1 MYTLSTSKF
10 ETHINE
16 MFDRFTDGG
25 GFLKGDVVKLK
36 KSATS
41 SDWFK
46 QQASSVQDK
55 LQQMIEKSNRVYRI
69 SALKSEIPRSAGS
82 FGMGQPI
89 AAVADVVREVN
100 PSFWMDPVTVPL
112 QYLEVVDVG
121 VNMPPYDKDL
131 IRPDNSNI
139 KPTDSIENT
148 DKVSSNQTM
157 GGTDDR
163 VLYNKYE
170 SIKYGNKWDDKKPG
184 GGNIPSQFL
193 KRDRRQ
199 IKH

>member
-25 GFLKGDVVKLK
+25 GFLKGDVVRLK
-36 KSATS
+36 KSTIS

-46 QQASSVQDK
+46 HQAASVQDK
-55 LQQMIEKSNRVYRI
+55 LQQMTEKSNRVYRI
-69 SALKSEIPRSAGS
+69 SALKSEIPRSAGA
-82 FGMGQPI
+82 FGMGQPM

-100 PSFWMDPVTVPL
+100 PSFWMDPVTIPL
-112 QYLEVVDVG
+112 QYLETIDVG

-131 IRPDNSNI
+131 VRPDNSNI
-139 KPTDSIENT
+139 KPSDSINNT
-148 DKVSSNQTM
+148 DKISANQTM
-157 GGTDDR
+157 ANTDDR
-163 VLYNKYE
+163 ILANKYQT
-170 SIKYGNKWDDKKPG
+170 IKYGSKWDDTKPG

-199 IKH
+199 LGR

>member
-1 MYTLSTSKF
+1 MYKLGTSKF

-36 KSATS
+36 KSTIS

-69 SALKSEIPRSAGS
+69 SALKSETPRAAGS
-82 FGMGQPI
+82 FGMGEPI

-100 PSFWMDPVTVPL
+100 PSFWTDPITIPL

-131 IRPDNSNI
+131 VRPDNSNI
-139 KPTDSIENT
+139 KPTDSIKNT
-148 DKVSSNQTM
+148 DNVSANQTM
-157 GGTDDR
+157 AGTDDR
-163 VLYNKYE
+163 VLSDKYQ
-170 SIKYGNKWDDKKPG
+170 SIKYGNQWDDKRPG

>member
-46 QQASSVQDK
+46 HQAASVQDK
-55 LQQMIEKSNRVYRI
+55 LQQMTEKSNRVYRI
-69 SALKSEIPRSAGS
+69 SALKSEIPRSAGA
-82 FGMGQPI
+82 FDMGQPM

-163 VLYNKYE
+163 VLSNKYE

-184 GGNIPSQFL
+184 SGNIPSQFL

>member
-25 GFLKGDVVKLK
+25 GFLKGDVVRLK
-36 KSATS
+36 KSTIS

-46 QQASSVQDK
+46 HQAASVQDK
-55 LQQMIEKSNRVYRI
+55 LQQMTEKSNRVYRI
-69 SALKSEIPRSAGS
+69 SALKSEIPRSAGA
-82 FGMGQPI
+82 FGMGQPM

-100 PSFWMDPVTVPL
+100 PSFWMDPVTIPL
-112 QYLEVVDVG
+112 QYLETIDVG

-131 IRPDNSNI
+131 LRPDNSNI
-139 KPTDSIENT
+139 KPSDSINNT
-148 DKVSSNQTM
+148 DKISANQTM
-157 GGTDDR
+157 ANTDDR
-163 VLYNKYE
+163 ILANKYQT
-170 SIKYGNKWDDKKPG
+170 IKYGSKWDDTKPG

-199 IKH
+199 LGR

>member
-25 GFLKGDVVKLK
+25 GFLKGDVVRLK
-36 KSATS
+36 KSTIS

-46 QQASSVQDK
+46 HQAASVQDK
-55 LQQMIEKSNRVYRI
+55 LQQMTEKSNRVYRI
-69 SALKSEIPRSAGS
+69 SALKSEIPRSAGA
-82 FGMGQPI
+82 FGMGQPM

-100 PSFWMDPVTVPL
+100 PSFWMDPVTIPL
-112 QYLEVVDVG
+112 QYLETIDVG

-139 KPTDSIENT
+139 KPSDSINNT
-148 DKVSSNQTM
+148 DKISANQTM
-157 GGTDDR
+157 ANTDDR
-163 VLYNKYE
+163 ILANKYQT
-170 SIKYGNKWDDKKPG
+170 IKYGSKWDDTKPG

>member
-1 MYTLSTSKF
+1 
-10 ETHINE
+10 

-100 PSFWMDPVTVPL
+100 PSFWMDPVTIPL
-112 QYLEVVDVG
+112 QYLETIDVG

-139 KPTDSIENT
+139 KPSDSINNT
-148 DKVSSNQTM
+148 DKISANQTM
-157 GGTDDR
+157 ANTDDR
-163 VLYNKYE
+163 ILANKYQT
-170 SIKYGNKWDDKKPG
+170 IKYGSKWDDTKPG

-199 IKH
+199 LGR

>member
-25 GFLKGDVVKLK
+25 GFLKGDVVRLK
-36 KSATS
+36 KSTIS

-46 QQASSVQDK
+46 HQAASVQDK
-55 LQQMIEKSNRVYRI
+55 LQQMTEKSNRVYRI
-69 SALKSEIPRSAGS
+69 SALKSEIPRSAGA
-82 FGMGQPI
+82 FGMGQPM

-100 PSFWMDPVTVPL
+100 PSFWMDPVTIPL
-112 QYLEVVDVG
+112 QYLETIDVG

-131 IRPDNSNI
+131 VRPDNSNI
-139 KPTDSIENT
+139 KPSDSINNT
-148 DKVSSNQTM
+148 DKISANQTM
-157 GGTDDR
+157 ANTDDR
-163 VLYNKYE
+163 ILANKYQT
-170 SIKYGNKWDDKKPG
+170 IKYGSKWDDTKPG
-184 GGNIPSQFL
+184 GGNTPSQFL